1 MKKKGILIGI
11 LALIIIIFLGI
22 LYFNDDTRIYKET
35 VNATYEVLDNTL
47 DKYQNIIGFL
57 NKDKK
62 MSLELNDSKEKFNLD
77 LLLSSRNENIYASL
91 KYHNQDWAYLYTNNT
106 SYLKKNNIY
115 QAFDYEVK
123 ECEECSPTS
132 LNTILSN
139 TFSPSNVTSKDLKV
153 ILNDLKT
160 TINKSWHQNYITKR
174 KINGNNNTEVLYSY
188 LINKNSFGD
197 LFTKINNNKSLKDNI
212 FKTFPNLLSNYGITK
227 ENFNKLKDNDILGTL
242 NIHKINK
249 KVTKI
254 ELTIQD
260 GFSLTIDLTKTL
272 TIYYKSNSLSL
283 RSIISPNNS
292 NIVLYS
298 SNNKSLELNIK
309 EQPNSTLLEYNM
321 YNNLNTNKG
330 LIEINKDNVNLK
342 TSKFNL
348 NINYQENNN
357 LTLPENIKS
366 DKMNPKE
373 VEDYWDEFKDVLT
386 ENTIFKEVIEYLQ
399 DLDVLE
405 RG

>member
-1 MKKKGILIGI
+1 
-11 LALIIIIFLGI
+11 
-22 LYFNDDTRIYKET
+22 
-35 VNATYEVLDNTL
+35 
-47 DKYQNIIGFL
+47 
-57 NKDKK
+57 

-77 LLLSSRNENIYASL
+77 LLLSSRNENIYANL

-153 ILNDLKT
+153 ILKDLKT

-174 KINGNNNTEVLYSY
+174 KIKGNNNTEVLYSY

-197 LFTKINNNKSLKDNI
+197 LITKINNNKSLKDNI

-227 ENFNKLKDNDILGTL
+227 ENFNELKDNDILGTL

-283 RSIISPNNS
+283 RSIISSNNS

-309 EQPNSTLLEYNM
+309 EQQNSTLLEYNM

-330 LIEINKDNVNLK
+330 SIEINKDNVNLK

>member
-57 NKDKK
+57 NEDKK

-77 LLLSSRNENIYASL
+77 LLLSSRNENIYANL

-153 ILNDLKT
+153 ILKDLKT

-197 LFTKINNNKSLKDNI
+197 LITKINNNKSLKDNI

-309 EQPNSTLLEYNM
+309 EQPNSILLEYNM

-330 LIEINKDNVNLK
+330 SIEINKDNVNLK
-342 TSKFNL
+342 IIGMNL
-348 NINYQENNN
+348 RMFLRKI
-357 LTLPENIKS
+357 LSLK
-366 DKMNPKE
+366 K
-373 VEDYWDEFKDVLT
+373 
-386 ENTIFKEVIEYLQ
+386 
-399 DLDVLE
+399 
-405 RG
+405 

>member
-1 MKKKGILIGI
+1 M
-11 LALIIIIFLGI
+11 
-22 LYFNDDTRIYKET
+22 
-35 VNATYEVLDNTL
+35 
-47 DKYQNIIGFL
+47 
-57 NKDKK
+57 
-62 MSLELNDSKEKFNLD
+62 
-77 LLLSSRNENIYASL
+77 
-91 KYHNQDWAYLYTNNT
+91 
-106 SYLKKNNIY
+106 
-115 QAFDYEVK
+115 
-123 ECEECSPTS
+123 
-132 LNTILSN
+132 
-139 TFSPSNVTSKDLKV
+139 
-153 ILNDLKT
+153 
-160 TINKSWHQNYITKR
+160 
-174 KINGNNNTEVLYSY
+174 
-188 LINKNSFGD
+188 
-197 LFTKINNNKSLKDNI
+197 KDNI

-227 ENFNKLKDNDILGTL
+227 ENFNELKDNDILGTL

-309 EQPNSTLLEYNM
+309 EQQNSTLLEYNM

-330 LIEINKDNVNLK
+330 SIEINKDNVNLK

-357 LTLPENIKS
+357 LTLPENIKY

-373 VEDYWDEFKDVLT
+373 VEDYWNEFKNVLT